1 MTGATGRGG
10 GHCLRA
16 NMWHRGRQKSLK
28 QNQHLELRKF
38 TQTELDV
45 RKGMKIVGLISQ
57 EYATLSRPIAKSLGT
72 I

>member
-1 MTGATGRGG
+1 MWQGG
-10 GHCLRA
+10 K
-16 NMWHRGRQKSLK
+16 QKSLK